1 MSSSFVGGGVG
12 GRSRTL
18 AVCIHVL
25 FSSYFLL
32 SVLGGALIEGRMIK
46 AGLGGKPPTNLPL
59 NLNIK
64 MWIR

>member
-1 MSSSFVGGGVG
+1 
-12 GRSRTL
+12 
-18 AVCIHVL
+18 VCIHVL

-32 SVLGGALIEGRMIK
+32 SVLGGALIEGRMLK